1 MNNKTFATIAIVL
14 ILITAIVTYRLAHNK
29 PQIKVEDS
37 LRNSCNSLYNSFQS
51 VKKSHK
57 LLIESS
63 DKIRNSRIENI
74 KKTDVRIGN
83 VDIIMQKLTKSNGQ
97 QFFDS
102 LTTEYYKNEN

>member
-1 MNNKTFATIAIVL
+1 MNNKTFAIIAIVL
-14 ILITAIVTYRLAHNK
+14 MLVTAIVTYRLAHPT

-37 LRNSCNSLYNSFQS
+37 LRNSCNLMYESLQS
-51 VKKSHK
+51 IQKSHK
-57 LLIESS
+57 LIIESS

-74 KKTDVRIGN
+74 RKTDVRIGN

-102 LTTEYYKNEN
+102 LTNNYYNGK